1 MEVRGFAFGGSVIS
15 GFQVRGSGFSRLGDL
30 CSAIRGSGF
39 QVRGVAVRGFEF
51 GVPGS
56 GFVVWGFGVWG
67 FAVRGL

>member
-1 MEVRGFAFGGSVIS
+1 M
-15 GFQVRGSGFSRLGDL
+15 
-30 CSAIRGSGF
+30 
-39 QVRGVAVRGFEF
+39 VRGFEFGVPGSGFVVWGF